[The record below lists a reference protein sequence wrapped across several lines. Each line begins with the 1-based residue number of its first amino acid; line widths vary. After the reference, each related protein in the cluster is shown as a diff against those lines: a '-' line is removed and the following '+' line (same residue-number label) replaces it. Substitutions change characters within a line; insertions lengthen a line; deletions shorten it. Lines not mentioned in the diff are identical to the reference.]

1 MSDSDPTT
9 DFPSSP
15 PKLYAYGIANDPKA
29 ATLMTLF
36 QLLLVAI
43 IQGLT
48 EFLPVSS
55 SGHLI
60 LLPTLTGGPDQGL
73 AIDVAVHVGTL
84 LAVVLYFRSEVAEAT
99 IGLGRLLR
107 GKMDTPGAR
116 LAALLILAT
125 LPVLVAGLVIKLL
138 GIDEMLRSVAVIGWT
153 MLLFGIVL
161 YWADHTGRSDRESGD
176 WDIKGAVWMGLAQA
190 LALIPGTSRSGITI
204 TAARKLGY
212 DRASA
217 ATLSMLMSIPT
228 ILASGALLSLDV
240 IGQADAQLARDASI
254 AAGFAFVAALAA
266 LVLMMRLLRSVNFT
280 PYVIYRILLGA
291 ALLVYAYS

>member
-15 PKLYAYGIANDPKA
+15 
-29 ATLMTLF
+29 LF

-125 LPVLVAGLVIKLL
+125 LPVLVVGLAFKLL

-161 YWADHTGRSDRESGD
+161 YWADHTGRSDRDTGD
-176 WDIKGAVWMGLAQA
+176 WDVKGAVWMGLAQA

>member
-1 MSDSDPTT
+1 
-9 DFPSSP
+9 
-15 PKLYAYGIANDPKA
+15 
-29 ATLMTLF
+29 MTLF

-125 LPVLVAGLVIKLL
+125 LPVLVVGLAFKLL

-161 YWADHTGRSDRESGD
+161 YWADHTGRSDRDTGD
-176 WDIKGAVWMGLAQA
+176 WDVKGAVWMGLAQG
-190 LALIPGTSRSGITI
+190 LAVLPGLSRSGLTI
-204 TAARKLGY
+204 ATGMAAGMRPVAAAR
-212 DRASA
+212 
-217 ATLSMLMSIPT
+217 LSFLMSMPA
-228 ILASGALLSLDV
+228 ILGATALELLQEREGALAGVAPAEFLLGMAAAALTGFLALRWLLALVEQQRFHWFAPYCGLVGLIILSLS
-240 IGQADAQLARDASI
+240 L
-254 AAGFAFVAALAA
+254 
-266 LVLMMRLLRSVNFT
+266 
-280 PYVIYRILLGA
+280 
-291 ALLVYAYS
+291 

>member
-1 MSDSDPTT
+1 
-9 DFPSSP
+9 
-15 PKLYAYGIANDPKA
+15 
-29 ATLMTLF
+29 MTLF

-125 LPVLVAGLVIKLL
+125 LPVLVVGLILVI
-138 GIDEMLRSVAVIGWT
+138 DLRSCIVIGVFSGGHKT
-153 MLLFGIVL
+153 TEPIAEFFFVRGVL
-161 YWADHTGRSDRESGD
+161 
-176 WDIKGAVWMGLAQA
+176 Q
-190 LALIPGTSRSGITI
+190 
-204 TAARKLGY
+204 
-212 DRASA
+212 
-217 ATLSMLMSIPT
+217 
-228 ILASGALLSLDV
+228 
-240 IGQADAQLARDASI
+240 
-254 AAGFAFVAALAA
+254 
-266 LVLMMRLLRSVNFT
+266 
-280 PYVIYRILLGA
+280 
-291 ALLVYAYS
+291 

>member
-15 PKLYAYGIANDPKA
+15 PKLYACGIANDPKA

-125 LPVLVAGLVIKLL
+125 LPVLVVGLTFKLL

-161 YWADHTGRSDRESGD
+161 YWADHTGRSDRDTGD
-176 WDIKGAVWMGLAQA
+176 WDVKGAVWMGLAQA